1 MYDAMMVEVNPDG
14 TATATVGTARQTF
27 PDLPSA
33 VKWATDLLY
42 GLEGEE
48 CG

>member
-1 MYDAMMVEVNPDG
+1 MTDSMRVEVNPDG
-14 TATATVGTARQTF
+14 TATATVGAIQKTF
-27 PDLPSA
+27 SDLNSA
-33 VKWATDLLY
+33 VAWATEVLY